1 MQAWA
6 DKSLLADTAARIR
19 SELVAL
25 VYPLASSFEDLGLD
39 ANHLFR
45 RLEADKCQLSTE
57 FRHKVRTTFA
67 QLLERLRVL

>member
-25 VYPLASSFEDLGLD
+25 LYPLESSFEDLGRD
-39 ANHLFR
+39 ADHLFR
-45 RLEADKCQLSTE
+45 TLEADKCQLSTE
-57 FRHKVRTTFA
+57 FRHKARTTFA
-67 QLLERLRVL
+67 QSLGRLRVL